1 MANSKQDQDLHP
13 TEMGPPV
20 EFKATT
26 GGNEENQTATIRCH
40 QSPGSVP
47 AKYIMAQA
55 LSGEASRILF
65 DYSAQ
70 AVAMQLEVDGMWE
83 NMPIIDRQNGDM
95 MLAVFKTLAHL
106 DPADRQSKQTGEFIA
121 KFEQI
126 EKICSMESQGTPTGE
141 RVLIKFRVKKDPL
154 KTLSDLG
161 CRDST
166 LNSFKK
172 WIGVYQEEGPTIT
185 KGLLIVSAPE
195 NGGGLSTVWRCAVS
209 AADRFMRDF
218 VAFEPDGSNETS
230 VENISI
236 NHYGAESGLEAIPT
250 IEKAVLREPDGFAV
264 PEISDP
270 AILEALCDQILTM
283 DRMAVVSVNA
293 NSASEAL
300 AKVCALGV
308 SAEKIAEVFSCS
320 LNMRLSRRLCSTCK
334 QPFLPHPQ
342 LLQQLGL
349 PQTHVQELYQQ
360 YQPNPAE
367 MGEIPPCPQCN
378 GRGFKGRIGLFE
390 LLEVNDHIKQAI
402 ISQPNPA
409 TFHQIAEQSGM
420 VSMRQDGVV
429 QLAQGTTSMQELQ
442 RALA

>member
-1 MANSKQDQDLHP
+1 MANSQQNQDLHP

-26 GGNEENQTATIRCH
+26 GGNEENQTATIRCR

-47 AKYIMAQA
+47 AKHIMAQA
-55 LSGEASRILF
+55 LSGDASRILF

-106 DPADRQSKQTGEFIA
+106 DPADRQTKQTGEFVV
-121 KFEQI
+121 KLEQI
-126 EKICSMESQGTPTGE
+126 EKICSFESQGTPSGE

-161 CRDST
+161 CREIT

-172 WIGVYQEEGPTIT
+172 WIGVHQEEGETISN
-185 KGLLIVSAPE
+185 GLLIVSAPE
-195 NGGGLSTVWRCAVS
+195 NGGGLSTLWRCALS

-218 VAFEPDGSNETS
+218 VAFEPDGSNETM
-230 VENISI
+230 VENIAI
-236 NHYGAESGLEAIPT
+236 NHYGAESGIEAIPQ

-270 AILEALCDQILTM
+270 HILNALCDQILTM
-283 DRMAVVSVNA
+283 DRMAVVSVTANNA
-293 NSASEAL
+293 AEAL

-308 SAEKIAEVFSCS
+308 PGEKIAKVFSCS

-349 PQTHVQELYQQ
+349 PQSHVQELYQQ

-367 MGEIPPCPQCN
+367 MGEIPPCPKCS
-378 GRGFKGRIGLFE
+378 GRGFKGRVGLFE
-390 LLEVNDHIKQAI
+390 LLEASDHIKQAI
-402 ISQPNPA
+402 ISSPNPA
-409 TFHQIAEQSGM
+409 TFHQVAEQSGM
-420 VSMRQDGVV
+420 VSMRQDGIV
-429 QLAQGTTSMQELQ
+429 QLAQGITSMQELQ
-442 RALA
+442 RVLA